1 MREVIRY
8 RRHTITWDLDPIPS
22 DYIKGESFPSHSA
35 VNQSVTMVLG
45 KDVECYDS
53 SGTLSY
59 LSNSDWRHDVNQ
71 FSVPRDHSQRTA
83 ASATSS
89 FIINFRPSEI
99 ELRNPLC
106 LMLA

>member
-1 MREVIRY
+1 MRLKTGSDK
-8 RRHTITWDLDPIPS
+8 HLDGTDTIKCTTCDIP
-22 DYIKGESFPSHSA
+22 
-35 VNQSVTMVLG
+35 VNRSVTMVLR

-53 SGTLSY
+53 SGTSSY

-71 FSVPRDHSQRTA
+71 FSVPRDQSQRPA
-83 ASATSS
+83 VSATSS
-89 FIINFRPSEI
+89 FIINFRFSEI